1 MKKIFT
7 DIKNH
12 KFFIAFVMVFIL
24 LILYKLIDYIPAIW
38 VHFKTFT
45 FNLLDISKPIIIA
58 AVMSYILKP
67 LVNLVDR
74 LYFKL
79 FFKIKKDQDPL
90 QIISKKQFARIR
102 LLTVITVLLTLSIII
117 FVLILFIL
125 EPFLN
130 SLKTLTRELP
140 EFVDLASK
148 FLSNL
153 ELEPHI
159 ISEINQKVTYF
170 LNTNLAN
177 VLNISVSA
185 LTTFISN
192 T

>member
-79 FFKIKKDQDPL
+79 FFKIKRIKIHCKLFQKNNL
-90 QIISKKQFARIR
+90 Q
-102 LLTVITVLLTLSIII
+102 
-117 FVLILFIL
+117 
-125 EPFLN
+125 
-130 SLKTLTRELP
+130 EL
-140 EFVDLASK
+140 DC
-148 FLSNL
+148 
-153 ELEPHI
+153 
-159 ISEINQKVTYF
+159 
-170 LNTNLAN
+170 
-177 VLNISVSA
+177 
-185 LTTFISN
+185 
-192 T
+192 